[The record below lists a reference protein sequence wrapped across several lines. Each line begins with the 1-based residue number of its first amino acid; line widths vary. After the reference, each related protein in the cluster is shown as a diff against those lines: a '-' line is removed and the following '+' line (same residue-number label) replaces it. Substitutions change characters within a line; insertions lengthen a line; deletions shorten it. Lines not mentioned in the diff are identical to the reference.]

1 MWARLPEGKAR
12 ARPGARGVAPRLG
25 PASPVDSE
33 AWRAHRWRGW
43 GEMMGIKDWF
53 AGDRKKAAFR
63 EKVREAVADGKL
75 DSEDMKRL
83 DELRRELDVT
93 AAADDKTVMRRELYN
108 QAVGAVRDRGALSAT
123 GVHDLA
129 RIQKFLALRDD
140 QVERTKWD
148 LQRLR
153 TLTDIRKGNLPL
165 VSSSN
170 VALRG
175 VQLEPDELAHY
186 SLQVDVLDQP
196 STRQAD
202 GLLMMWGV
210 NYEPGSAGAHVL
222 PEAGARAIG
231 EAAMIL
237 TNRRVILRTNGKTAA
252 VRLSREAQIYLYS
265 DGVRLARTVGN
276 TLLKFR
282 SKSEDTAEI
291 VGELLAALM
300 RCKKPGSEVVYRKM
314 TRACARVA
322 FR

>member
-1 MWARLPEGKAR
+1 
-12 ARPGARGVAPRLG
+12 
-25 PASPVDSE
+25 
-33 AWRAHRWRGW
+33 
-43 GEMMGIKDWF
+43 MGIRDWF

-63 EKVREAVADGKL
+63 EKVREAVADGRL
-75 DSEDMKRL
+75 DSEDMRKL

-93 AAADDKTVMRRELYN
+93 PAADDRTVMRRELYN

-140 QVERTKWD
+140 QIEKTKWD

-153 TLTDIRKGNLPL
+153 TLTDIRKGNLPM
-165 VSSSN
+165 VSANN
-170 VALRG
+170 VSLRG
-175 VQLEPDELAHY
+175 VQLEPDEVAHY

-202 GLLMMWGV
+202 GQLMMWGQP
-210 NYEPGSAGAHVL
+210 YEPGAAASHVL

-231 EAAMIL
+231 DAAMIL
-237 TNRRVILRTNGKTAA
+237 TNRRLILRTNGKTAA
-252 VRLSREAQIYLYS
+252 VRFSREAQIYLYA

-276 TLLKFR
+276 TLLRFR

-291 VGELLAALM
+291 VGELLGALM
-300 RCKKPGSEVVYRKM
+300 R
-314 TRACARVA
+314 
-322 FR
+322 

>member
-1 MWARLPEGKAR
+1 
-12 ARPGARGVAPRLG
+12 
-25 PASPVDSE
+25 
-33 AWRAHRWRGW
+33 
-43 GEMMGIKDWF
+43 MGIKDWF

-63 EKVREAVADGKL
+63 EKVREAVADGRL
-75 DSEDMKRL
+75 DADDMRKL

-93 AAADDKTVMRRELYN
+93 PAADDRTIMRRELYN
-108 QAVGAVRDRGALSAT
+108 EAFGAVRDRGALSAT

-140 QVERTKWD
+140 QIEKTKWD

-153 TLTDIRKGNLPL
+153 TLTDIRKGNLPV
-165 VSSSN
+165 VSPNN
-170 VALRG
+170 VSLRG

-202 GLLMMWGV
+202 GLLMMWGQP
-210 NYEPGSAGAHVL
+210 YEPGAAISHVL
-222 PEAGARAIG
+222 PEAGARSVG

-237 TNRRVILRTNGKTAA
+237 TNRRLILRTNGKTAA
-252 VRLSREAQIYLYS
+252 VRFSREAQIFLYA

-276 TLLKFR
+276 TLLRFR

-291 VGELLAALM
+291 VGELLGALM
-300 RCKKPGSEVVYRKM
+300 R
-314 TRACARVA
+314 
-322 FR
+322 